1 MKQKGNLEMSQSKV
15 DKYKE
20 QKANRKEIYAR
31 EKRNKKLTKAA
42 WIGVFVLL
50 LAGIIAALS
59 IEIHSC
65 LPSRPDYTSESYI
78 VSDLAGVLED
88 ETEAH
93 THAEDETEAA
103 SEGDNEV
110 EIDDEQ

>member
-1 MKQKGNLEMSQSKV
+1 MSQSKV

-20 QKANRKEIYAR
+20 QKANRKEIYAKEQR
-31 EKRNKKLTKAA
+31 KKKLTKAA

-59 IEIHSC
+59 LEIHSWYVNKY
-65 LPSRPDYTSESYI
+65 LPSKPDYTAESLVI
-78 VSDLAGVLED
+78 SDLAGVLED

-103 SEGDNEV
+103 SEDGDNEV